1 MTGSIDELF
10 TRTLSGE
17 YEDEMPWEAVCALRR
32 IGTRQ
37 VFERA
42 RELGQS
48 SDALSRARGADVLAQ
63 LGKTVYHPSNSFP
76 EESYSVIRDL
86 VQQETDPCPLASG
99 IAALGHLDNPFAVP
113 LIASFSSHPSPQVR
127 FAVAFALGC
136 FPNDPLSVPPLL
148 LLMQDAD
155 DHVRDWATFG
165 LGVQGDIDSDEIRE
179 ALVQRLK
186 DSNQDVREEAM
197 VGLGKRK
204 DQAVLAMLVAQLEQP
219 EITVRVIEA
228 TCLMLG
234 MVHEREGWEGADYA
248 RALRQRFLSD
258 ALLAFSSRLLPSL
271 QGGILP
277 LMAAEDGN

>member
-10 TRTLSGE
+10 TRTLCGE
-17 YEDEMPWEAVCALRR
+17 YEDEAPWEAVCALRR

-48 SDALSRARGADVLAQ
+48 SDVLSRARGAEVLAQ

-76 EESYSVIRDL
+76 EESYSVITDL
-86 VQQETDPCPLASG
+86 VQRETDSCPLASG

-113 LIASFSSHPSPQVR
+113 LIASFSSHPSPEIR
-127 FAVAFALGC
+127 FDVAFALGC
-136 FPNDPLSVPPLL
+136 FPNDPLSVPTLL

-179 ALVQRLK
+179 ALVRCL
-186 DSNQDVREEAM
+186 DDPDEDVREEAM

-204 DQAVLAMLVAQLEQP
+204 DQRVLSMLMARVEQP

-228 TCLMLG
+228 AYLMLG
-234 MVHEREGWEGADYA
+234 MDNEREGWEGAGYA
-248 RALRQRFLSD
+248 RALRQRFFSLTLS
-258 ALLAFSSRLLPSL
+258 L
-271 QGGILP
+271 GGSLP
-277 LMAAEDGN
+277 LMAAQDGN